1 MSTTPTTRDTTA
13 LRPVPRIAAAAAGAA
28 LLLMLVGTYVDT
40 PFKTSGTGRWALVS
54 EGQGIGELL
63 LIVAFAAVGAAVV
76 FGVVVARGLRRAP
89 QGAARA
95 ALVVAVVG
103 LLSLAVFWTG
113 LPAIV
118 AAGAAVLALDARN
131 RLGRAPAPVGVALIL
146 AGLTVVGAAWLALT
160 G

>member
-1 MSTTPTTRDTTA
+1 MSTTPTTTEPTA
-13 LRPVPRIAAAAAGAA
+13 LRPVPRMAAAAAGAA

-40 PFKTSGTGRWALVS
+40 PFKTSGAGRWALIS

-63 LIVAFAAVGAAVV
+63 LIAVFAAIGTAVV

-89 QGAARA
+89 EGTARV

-113 LPAIV
+113 LPAIL
-118 AAGAAVLALDARN
+118 AAGAAALAVDARN
-131 RLGRAPAPVGVALIL
+131 RLGRAPAAVGLALGL
-146 AGLTVVGAAWLALT
+146 AGLTVVGATWLALS

>member
-1 MSTTPTTRDTTA
+1 MSTTPRTTGTGVT
-13 LRPVPRIAAAAAGAA
+13 RPVPRMAAAAAGAA

-40 PFKTSGTGRWALVS
+40 PFKASGARRWALTT
-54 EGQGIGELL
+54 EGEGIGELL
-63 LIVAFAAVGAAVV
+63 LLVAFAALGAAVV

-89 QGAARA
+89 EGTARV
-95 ALVVAVVG
+95 ALAVAVVG

-113 LPAIV
+113 LPAIL

-131 RLGRAPAPVGVALIL
+131 RLGRAPAAVGVALGL
-146 AGLTVVGAAWLALT
+146 AVLTVVGAIWLALS